1 MKKLILFTWL
11 VLSSV
16 QCNSQKTN
24 TMIPTVDNKFEKL
37 KEIFDK
43 SRVDFETETE
53 YIIFTSAN
61 SGYGISF
68 LYKNNHFSCVKN
80 FYTSKTIENK
90 GIRFNNGSP
99 IGIWYYYDESGK
111 LIKEEDTDIGYDF
124 GPMEVVKYCKE
135 NKIVL
140 PKGYQPTGYQTR
152 VLKQEFEGKKV
163 WRISYQ
169 IAGDKIQ
176 QILLDGKTGKEL
188 QKKIVP
194 FYNP

>member
-1 MKKLILFTWL
+1 
-11 VLSSV
+11 
-16 QCNSQKTN
+16 
-24 TMIPTVDNKFEKL
+24 MIPTVDNKFEKVPTENRTR
-37 KEIFDK
+37 KKIENGKVTIFISAEIGFNET
-43 SRVDFETETE
+43 VYFEDS
-53 YIIFTSAN
+53 YFNI
-61 SGYGISF
+61 
-68 LYKNNHFSCVKN
+68 VKN
-80 FYTSKTIENK
+80 FYKSTYILNK
-90 GIRFNNGSP
+90 GIEFNEGSP

>member
-1 MKKLILFTWL
+1 
-11 VLSSV
+11 
-16 QCNSQKTN
+16 
-24 TMIPTVDNKFEKL
+24 MIPTVDNKFEKFDIDDFNKNSIRGSLLISRKDITIL
-37 KEIFDK
+37 KDRQ
-43 SRVDFETETE
+43 S
-53 YIIFTSAN
+53 
-61 SGYGISF
+61 YGFIKQT
-68 LYKNNHFSCVKN
+68 YKNDIFCINHIYYKSGN
-80 FYTSKTIENK
+80 IREK
-90 GIRFNNGSP
+90 GIEFNEGSP

-124 GPMEVVKYCKE
+124 GPMEVVKYCEE

>member
-1 MKKLILFTWL
+1 
-11 VLSSV
+11 
-16 QCNSQKTN
+16 
-24 TMIPTVDNKFEKL
+24 MIPTVDNKFEK
-37 KEIFDK
+37 FDID
-43 SRVDFETETE
+43 DFNKNVE
-53 YIIFTSAN
+53 YGFYI
-61 SGYGISF
+61 YQ
-68 LYKNNHFSCVKN
+68 KNNILYRN
-80 FYTSKTIENK
+80 YTQSIGYLQEIYPAESIYSLNK
-90 GIRFNNGSP
+90 FFHNNGFIRKKGYYFNNGSQ
-99 IGIWYYYDESGK
+99 IGIWYHFDESGK

>member
-24 TMIPTVDNKFEKL
+24 TMIPIVDKKFEKIL
-37 KEIFDK
+37 IENRTRKKIENGKVTIFISAEIGFN
-43 SRVDFETETE
+43 ETVYLEDS
-53 YIIFTSAN
+53 YFNI
-61 SGYGISF
+61 
-68 LYKNNHFSCVKN
+68 VKN
-80 FYTSKTIENK
+80 FYKSTYILNK
-90 GIRFNNGSP
+90 GIEFNEGSP

-111 LIKEEDTDIGYDF
+111 LTKEEDTDIGYDF
-124 GPMEVVKYCKE
+124 GPMEVVKYCEE